1 MKYEIIYTTTINGRL
16 VDCLCDIP
24 TACGAWVFAYTEEQ
38 ADRRVCEL
46 QAMGIDARY
55 QPIDGECW
63 ADDKNWVG

>member
-38 ADRRVCEL
+38 ADRRVCE
-46 QAMGIDARY
+46 
-55 QPIDGECW
+55 
-63 ADDKNWVG
+63 